1 MVATVQVLVP
11 SVTWTASE
19 RAEVEVAPTRRRC
32 HFPDVGVGP
41 PERLNPVPL
50 VAGVVAV
57 LPMMIVTAEVLE
69 VPEVA
74 DP

>member
-1 MVATVQVLVP
+1 
-11 SVTWTASE
+11 
-19 RAEVEVAPTRRRC
+19 
-32 HFPDVGVGP
+32 VGVGL